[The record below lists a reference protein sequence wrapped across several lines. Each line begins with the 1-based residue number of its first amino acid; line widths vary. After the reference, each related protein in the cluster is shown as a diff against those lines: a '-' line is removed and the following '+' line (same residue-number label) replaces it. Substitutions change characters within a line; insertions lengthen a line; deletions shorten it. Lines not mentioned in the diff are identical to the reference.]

1 MRSECKDTAGE
12 AAAGAK
18 GLLLSHHNSRIEYA
32 IPPLA
37 ILPEIAELVNGA
49 VPIFVDCEIKTGM
62 DVFKAL
68 ALGATGACIG
78 RPLMAAIKDNQAE
91 GVKDYLLKANGE
103 LGKVMAYTGCYN
115 LKKMD
120 PTVIRR
126 I

>member
-1 MRSECKDTAGE
+1 MWKEFSRLIC
-12 AAAGAK
+12 GAYCVPI
-18 GLLLSHHNSRIEYA
+18 LREYFDVFT
-32 IPPLA
+32 A

-78 RPLMAAIKDNQAE
+78 RPLMAAIKDNQAD

-115 LKKMD
+115 LRKMD